1 MPRPNRVSAVVLSF
15 AAVAATGCGPHV
27 GLQLNMRQESLT
39 VPRLLA
45 PAVTLVPPAP
55 VVVTPPLPSIPVI
68 PPAPP
73 IVPPATPAPSCP
85 KADEFAVPA
94 EPASITLD
102 QPPAS
107 ATYLESSTGSY
118 SGSTA
123 TPSSGKL
130 TAPVV
135 SVVTKLPQTT
145 SAVGQLSDNWVV
157 VRSEPTG
164 KMSAIEQYQLVH
176 PSSSV
181 QAVSPGLYLVW
192 MKWKD
197 PVRGDLSFVP
207 AGGGVEILP
216 SPINTSSTSTYASSA
231 TDPDSL
237 TTMNVVGNVTGRKRV
252 DVCGTLVDTFT
263 VALSGTLTGPSFLRQ
278 FTWRQ
283 QVATQYGGLL
293 VENQLSLTTPGGGL
307 SWDRTLHDTNAPE
320 VSK

>member
-1 MPRPNRVSAVVLSF
+1 MPRSHKVTAVTLAL
-15 AAVAATGCGPHV
+15 AAFAATGCGPHV

-39 VPRLLA
+39 VPRLLV

-55 VVVTPPLPSIPVI
+55 VLVAPPLPAIPVI

-73 IVPPATPAPSCP
+73 VVPPPPPPPKCPPAS
-85 KADEFAVPA
+85 EFAVPA
-94 EPASITLD
+94 ESASITLD
-102 QPPAS
+102 SPPAN
-107 ATYLESSTGSY
+107 AAYTQSSTGSY
-118 SGSTA
+118 SGSAA

-130 TAPVV
+130 TTPVV
-135 SVVTKLPQTT
+135 SVVTRLPQTT
-145 SAVGQLSDNWVV
+145 SAVGQVSDNWVV
-157 VRSEPTG
+157 VRSEPAG
-164 KMSAIEQYQLVH
+164 KMSVIEQYQLVH

-181 QAVSPGLYLVW
+181 QAVSPGLYLGG

-207 AGGGVEILP
+207 AGGGVELMP
-216 SPINTSSTSTYASSA
+216 SPINTSSTSAYASSA

-237 TTMNVVGNVTGRKRV
+237 TTMNVVGNVTGRKRI
-252 DVCGTLVDTFT
+252 DVCGTLIDTFT
-263 VALSGTLTGPSFLRQ
+263 VALSGTLTSPNFLRQ

-283 QVATQYGGLL
+283 QVATQYGGIL
-293 VENQLSLTTPGGGL
+293 VEDELTLTTPGGGL